1 MNNLT
6 FENFNIDEKILN
18 AIKDLGYKT
27 PSEVQKQVIPI
38 ALEDRDIIVKSQTGS
53 GKTASF
59 AIPLCQKV
67 EIEERDPQALVLSP
81 TRELAVQIKEDIT
94 NIGRYKRVRCSAIYG
109 KQPMEIQ
116 TNELKQRVHVIV
128 GTPGRTLDHISR
140 GNIRTHKIKY
150 LIIDEADEMLN
161 MGFIDQIEKIINA
174 LPKNRITMLFSATL
188 PEKIEDVCKEYLLDP
203 SKIEI
208 TPEKLTVEKIDQF
221 YYEVEDYNKF
231 DLLNRILY
239 INNPDS
245 CIIFCKTKE
254 NVEKLSEKMKSI
266 NYSCMELHGGM
277 DQGLRLEIMK
287 NFKRGAFRFLVTT
300 DVAAR
305 GIDID
310 DISLVINYD
319 VPVEKERYIH
329 RIGRTGRAGKYGTA
343 LTFVTAQESRLFN
356 DIEQLIGSKIMKKD
370 IPSVQEANSCKRD
383 FIKKSELKPSLKKEK
398 GVDLNKNITK
408 LYIGAGKD
416 KKIRAGDI
424 VGAITSIEGITADD
438 IGIINIQERYSHVD
452 ILGGKGRTVLDSLKT
467 SKIKGKSVKI
477 DFASK

>member
-6 FENFNIDEKILN
+6 FQRFNIDEKILN
-18 AIKDLGYKT
+18 AIRDLGYKT

-38 ALEDRDIIVKSQTGS
+38 ALEDKDIIVKSQTGS

-59 AIPLCQKV
+59 AIPLCQKMV
-67 EIEERDPQALVLSP
+67 IEEKDPQALVLSP

-109 KQPMEIQ
+109 KQPMGIQ
-116 TNELKQRVHVIV
+116 TNELKQRVHIIV
-128 GTPGRTLDHISR
+128 GTPGRTLDHIDR
-140 GNIRTHKIKY
+140 GNICTQKIKY

-161 MGFIDQIEKIINA
+161 MGFIDQIEKIINT
-174 LPKNRITMLFSATL
+174 LPKNRVTMLFSATL
-188 PEKIEDVCKEYLLDP
+188 PEKIEDICKKYLLDP
-203 SKIEI
+203 SKIEV
-208 TPEKLTVEKIDQF
+208 TPENLTVEKIDQF
-221 YYEVEDYNKF
+221 YYEIEEYNKF
-231 DLLNRILY
+231 ELLNKLLY

-254 NVEKLSEKMKSI
+254 NVEKLAGKMKSM
-266 NYSCMELHGGM
+266 NFTCMELHGGM

-287 NFKRGAFRFLVTT
+287 NFKRGTFRFLVTT
-300 DVAAR
+300 DIAAR

-319 VPVEKERYIH
+319 VPVEKERYVH

-343 LTFVTAQESRLFN
+343 LTFVTLQESRLFN
-356 DIEQLIGSKIMKKD
+356 EIEQLVGSKIIKKD
-370 IPSVQEANSCKRD
+370 IPSSEEANSYKED
-383 FIKKSELKPSLKKEK
+383 FIKKNELKPTLKKEK
-398 GVDLNKNITK
+398 GINLNKNITK

-416 KKIRAGDI
+416 KKIRTGDI
-424 VGAITSIEGITADD
+424 VGAITSIEGITAED

-452 ILGGKGRTVLDSLKT
+452 ILGGKGRKVLDALKT

-477 DFASK
+477 DIAVK